1 MNDLNRIDQKLID
14 IAAQGGNRLALDSA
28 EEKEAAERLLEAE
41 IQALQESDG
50 DCCIIA
56 MAEQALEA
64 IKQADDT
71 KALFVN
77 PLFGDEPDLG
87 CWPLCLGDPHR
98 AILTPLDGEHAA
110 SFRVYSGGTSLWD
123 IDASKVGVT
132 QSEWTYIVEP
142 LVALQRKAEAT
153 DAVDEG
159 VVAAERSN
167 DLLSALSDSL
177 GRYETV
183 VGRKAGTDK
192 DIGGFAGNSAMLV
205 GREEGQQDCINELHT
220 ARQALA
226 AFQSAGLLMGWRV
239 DPEQSVAR
247 ISFGEDG
254 GVIHAA
260 PRIIDPDGLPFAV
273 DTWMMSN
280 GAGADIVPETMF
292 ETFFFTERKAAEE
305 AILEELLSGTPNV
318 HE

>member
-41 IQALQESDG
+41 IQALQESDA

-77 PLFGDEPDLG
+77 RLFGDEPDLG

-98 AILTPLDGEHAA
+98 AILTPLDDDRAA
-110 SFRVYSGGTSLWD
+110 SFRVYSGGTSIWGG
-123 IDASKVGVT
+123 DAHEVGIT

-142 LVALQRKAEAT
+142 LVGLQTKAET
-153 DAVDEG
+153 AVDDN
-159 VVAAERSN
+159 AAERSN
-167 DLLSALSDSL
+167 ALMSALSDAL

-192 DIGGFAGNSAMLV
+192 DIGGFAGNSAMLI

-220 ARQALA
+220 ARQALV

-247 ISFGEDG
+247 ISWGTDG
-254 GVIHAA
+254 SVIHAA
-260 PRIIDPDGLPFAV
+260 PRVIDPLGVPFAV
-273 DTWMMSN
+273 DTWMMGN
-280 GAGADIVPETMF
+280 GAGADIVPEAMF
-292 ETFFFTERKAAEE
+292 ETFYFSERKAAEK
-305 AILEELLSGTPNV
+305 AILEELLSGPPSR